1 MTVELP
7 ERRQR
12 VLKLVVQEFTAS
24 ASAVASE
31 TLVRKYKLNVSAA
44 TIRNELA
51 ALEDLGYLTHLHTSG
66 GRIPTHAGYRFFV
79 EHLMDREP
87 LPVAERQ
94 AIRNEFIEV
103 QGELSQWIRLSAATL
118 ARRTRNAAV
127 VTPPQAYEARFR
139 HLELIGLTDTV
150 LLLVLVLHDGTVR
163 QQTFSCEQSYMPDEL
178 RRVSMRISERYAN
191 LSVDRVSTC
200 SATAIGD
207 GRLDD
212 LEQQVQYMVV
222 QSMQQYEQ
230 HINRQIY
237 SDGLIEILS
246 QPEFLPALLKE
257 EDAQRAIERM
267 RQVLETVTRSEALS
281 SLIVRALESD
291 DVQVVIGEEHTSDE
305 MRDYSVVLSRYGVHG
320 EVIGVVGIIGP
331 TRMSYP
337 KSISTV
343 EYISTLMTELLHN
356 IYGIEQLAGP
366 PQAEA
371 ASRVHND
378 QTDQEQA

>member
-1 MTVELP
+1 MTADFP

-12 VLKLVVQEFTAS
+12 ILKLVVQEFIAN
-24 ASAVASE
+24 ANAVASE
-31 TLVRKYKLNVSAA
+31 TLVRKYDLNVSAA
-44 TIRNELA
+44 TVRNELA

-87 LPVAERQ
+87 LPAADQQ

-103 QGELSQWIRLSAATL
+103 PGELTQWVQLSAATL

-127 VTPPQAYEARFR
+127 VTPPQAYQARFR
-139 HLELIGLTDTV
+139 HVELISLTDTV

-163 QQTFSCEQSYMPDEL
+163 QQTFGTEQSYTQDEL
-178 RRVSMRISERYAN
+178 RRVSMRICERCGN
-191 LSVDRVSTC
+191 LPVERVGD
-200 SATAIGD
+200 TAIMTTYGD
-207 GRLDD
+207 ARLDE
-212 LEQQVQYMVV
+212 LEQRVQQMVV
-222 QSMQQYEQ
+222 LTMHQYEQ

-246 QPEFLPALLKE
+246 QPEFLPSLLKE
-257 EDAQRAIERM
+257 EDVQRAIERM
-267 RQVLETVTRSEALS
+267 RQVLETVTRSESLS

-291 DVQVVIGEEHTSDE
+291 DVQVVIGEEHTSNE

-331 TRMSYP
+331 TRMAYP
-337 KSISTV
+337 QSISTV
-343 EYISTLMTELLHN
+343 EYISTLMSELLRDV
-356 IYGIEQLAGP
+356 YGIEQRSVP
-366 PQAEA
+366 PPA
-371 ASRVHND
+371 
-378 QTDQEQA
+378 